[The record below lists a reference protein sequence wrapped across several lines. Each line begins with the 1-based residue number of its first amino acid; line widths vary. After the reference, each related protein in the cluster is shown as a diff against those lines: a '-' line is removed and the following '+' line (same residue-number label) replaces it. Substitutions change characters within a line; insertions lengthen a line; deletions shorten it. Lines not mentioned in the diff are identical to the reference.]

1 MMRSPPNRAS
11 FVHDAIVAAV
21 LITSGAACAQPA
33 SSTRSEVAI
42 HKETGGIGRS
52 DPGCPHIARVCALI
66 ADPTVRNFVGL
77 SEFAWDFNALNAMP
91 SVEAMPPFSPEP
103 VIARSNTD

>member
-11 FVHDAIVAAV
+11 FVREAIVAAV
-21 LITSGAACAQPA
+21 LITGGAACAQPA
-33 SSTRSEVAI
+33 SSTRSEVPI

-66 ADPTVRNFVGL
+66 ADPAVRNFVGL
-77 SEFAWDFNALNAMP
+77 SEFTWDFNALNAMP